1 MLPDGWRQLPLD
13 ELVASLDAGVSVNA
27 EDRPVQSNEAG
38 VLKISAVT
46 SGTFDDSQNKVIR
59 PAELGRAAIN
69 PSADR
74 ILVSRCNTEALV
86 GASAYVADH
95 FPNLYLP
102 DKLWQLE
109 PAKQNPPHMR
119 WLSFWLASQATREK
133 LSKVATGTSGS
144 MKNITK
150 EQLLALDVPVP
161 PVLEQR
167 RIASV
172 LSTWDQAIATT
183 ESLLA
188 NSRKQDEVLTNA
200 LLQGK
205 KRIGDYQG
213 WTSKKLA
220 DLIVESRFQGSGGDV
235 ARKITVKLYGRG
247 VVGKSEKRLGSES
260 TQYYRRTAG
269 QFIYS
274 KLDFLNGA
282 FGRIPEHLDGYEST
296 LDLPAFDFLPGVD
309 PRWFLYFVSREDFY
323 MSHLGLANGGRKAR
337 RVNPSDLLRV
347 SIQMPE
353 LAEQTVIADVLD
365 LALAEINNFARQL
378 RLLREQKAALMAQL
392 LTGKRRVNVDGLS
405 EVAA

>member
-46 SGTFDDSQNKVIR
+46 SGTFDDSQNKAIR
-59 PAELGRAAIN
+59 HAELGRAAIN